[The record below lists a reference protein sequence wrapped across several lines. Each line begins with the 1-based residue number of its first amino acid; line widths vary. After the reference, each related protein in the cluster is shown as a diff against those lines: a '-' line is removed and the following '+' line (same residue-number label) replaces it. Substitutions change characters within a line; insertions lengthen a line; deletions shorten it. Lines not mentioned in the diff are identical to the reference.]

1 SSFGWAILKLFHKSC
16 LRNTQKMERFQ
27 SVIKDFRCR
36 EIPKNVRKIKVDK
49 RFQKMLKDKR
59 FKDGGRIDERGRVLN
74 LTTSENLKKL
84 YNFKNSSDED
94 SSESEQEAEKKNF
107 ILKSKQE
114 ISHNKKS
121 PKMAKSICKS
131 EDEANDCQGKK
142 SNQLK
147 EKQRKQ
153 DHETNLSL
161 IKDDKSSSKKVE
173 IRSKIDQNTVHKMNQ
188 ASDLEHKEKFVK
200 QQKSQIQDEMLSN
213 DFSEDDDDDEE
224 SDHLEKS
231 NIPESE
237 ESDDSESDD
246 SSVVDEDFDHQWDE
260 GHEQAPDI
268 DQSYKRLAVCSMD
281 WDRIRADDLFT
292 VFNSFKPPGSSI
304 LSVKIYPSEF
314 GLKRMEDEKLNGP
327 PELTEETLDPDQEES
342 LDKIKAKYHREKLRE
357 YQMKRL
363 QYYYAVVDCDTP
375 ETANHLHSEL
385 NGREYESSS
394 VRFDLRFIPDDVTFD
409 HEPASEAYKSLDSS
423 EYQPRIFNST
433 ALGQV
438 KVSLT
443 WDETDPQRR
452 EILQKAFKE
461 PESVEKN
468 LKDYLASSSGESEE
482 EQEIHEEEKQMK
494 LSERIAKYKD
504 LLQSFEEKEG
514 KEEDNFEKEITWEPG
529 LKEKTE
535 KIVKQKLESTSNNPF
550 DEMLK
555 KKKEERKLKKKA
567 KKVETGEDEEGSPS
581 DFEDSDSDFSSGKNA
596 DETESNKK
604 LNELYLI
611 SDTTKSLGEHKEKTK
626 KKWSKKKKQQQEDNT
641 NESLELKF
649 VQDER
654 FSAIFTS
661 PDYNIDPSDPH
672 FKKTGGTLALIQE
685 KQKRM
690 KNKELPSDEKTKN
703 KKFKYG

>member
-1 SSFGWAILKLFHKSC
+1 ILFEVHFK
-16 LRNTQKMERFQ
+16 KMERFK

-36 EIPKNVRKIKVDK
+36 EIPKNVRKIQVDK

-59 FKDGGRIDERGRVLN
+59 FKEGGRIDERGRVLN
-74 LTTSENLKKL
+74 LTTSDNLKKL

-94 SSESEQEAEKKNF
+94 SSESEQEAEKKKF

-121 PKMAKSICKS
+121 PKMTESICKS
-131 EDEANDCQGKK
+131 EGESNDYQEKK

-147 EKQRKQ
+147 KKNRKQ
-153 DHETNLSL
+153 DHETNVSLFKNFKNSGSDIDL
-161 IKDDKSSSKKVE
+161 IKDDKSSSKKME
-173 IRSKIDQNTVHKMNQ
+173 IQSKIDQNTGIMNQ
-188 ASDLEHKEKFVK
+188 SCDLEHKEKPVK
-200 QQKSQIQDEMLSN
+200 QQKSHIQDEMSSN
-213 DFSEDDDDDEE
+213 ASSEDDDDGE
-224 SDHLEKS
+224 SDHSEK
-231 NIPESE
+231 NNVLESE

-246 SSVVDEDFDHQWDE
+246 ESSIVDEDFNHQWDE
-260 GHEQAPDI
+260 WHEQAPDI

-327 PELTEETLDPDQEES
+327 PELTKETLDPDEQET
-342 LDKIKAKYHREKLRE
+342 LDEKKAKYHREKLRD

-375 ETANHLHSEL
+375 ETANHLYTEL
-385 NGREYESSS
+385 NRKEYESSS
-394 VRFDLRFIPDDVTFD
+394 VCFDLRFIPDDVTFD
-409 HEPASEAYKSLDSS
+409 HEPESEAYKMPDPSD
-423 EYQPRIFNST
+423 YQPRLFNST
-433 ALGQV
+433 ALGHV
-438 KVSLT
+438 KVDLT

-452 EILQKAFKE
+452 EILQKAFTE
-461 PESVEKN
+461 PESIEKN

-482 EQEIHEEEKQMK
+482 EQEIHKEEKQMN
-494 LSERIAKYKD
+494 LSERIAKYKEI
-504 LLQSFEEKEG
+504 LLSFEEKEG
-514 KEEDNFEKEITWEPG
+514 KEDDKFEKEITWEPG

-555 KKKEERKLKKKA
+555 KKKERKLKKKA
-567 KKVETGEDEEGSPS
+567 KEVETGEGEEEAS
-581 DFEDSDSDFSSGKNA
+581 DFEDDDSDFSSGKKP

-611 SDTTKSLGEHKEKTK
+611 SDSTKSLGEPKEKTK
-626 KKWSKKKKQQQEDNT
+626 KKWSKKKKQEQKDNA
-641 NESLELKF
+641 NESQELKF
-649 VQDER
+649 VHDER

-672 FKKTGGTLALIQE
+672 FKKTEGTFALIQE

-690 KNKELPSDEKTKN
+690 KNKEPPANEKTRN